1 MLSHLL
7 LGTNDLTASRQFYD
21 AVLGIL
27 GAPSASHIQVNGFER
42 YVWDH
47 DGTRLMIATPRDGQP
62 CTHYNGFTLG
72 FKTTSIE
79 QLHRALDAA
88 LAHGGVAIE
97 DPAGWRKAPGN
108 DRFLAYV
115 RDPAG
120 HKLCLMFR
128 EIWALPAPEAAKN
141 HSFQRSVD

>member
-1 MLSHLL
+1 MLSHIL
-7 LGTNDLTASRQFYD
+7 LGTNNLESSRQFYD
-21 AVLGIL
+21 AVLSIL
-27 GAPSASHIQVNGFER
+27 GAPPASHIQVNGFER

-62 CTHYNGFTLG
+62 CSHYNGFTLG
-72 FKTTSIE
+72 FKTTSID

-97 DPAGWRKAPGN
+97 DPLGCRKAPGN
-108 DRFLAYV
+108 DRYLAYV

-128 EIWALPAPEAAKN
+128 EIWAQPAPAGTTA
-141 HSFQRSVD
+141 

>member
-21 AVLGIL
+21 AVLGVL

-42 YVWDH
+42 FVWDH

-108 DRFLAYV
+108 DRYLAYV

-128 EIWALPAPEAAKN
+128 EIWAQPAPAGTTA
-141 HSFQRSVD
+141 

>member
-1 MLSHLL
+1 MLSHIL

-108 DRFLAYV
+108 DRYLAYV

-128 EIWALPAPEAAKN
+128 EIWAQPAPAGTTA
-141 HSFQRSVD
+141 

>member
-1 MLSHLL
+1 MLSHIL

-79 QLHRALDAA
+79 QLHRALDVA

-97 DPAGWRKAPGN
+97 APAGWRKAPGN
-108 DRFLAYV
+108 DRYLAYV

-128 EIWALPAPEAAKN
+128 EIWAQPAPAGTTA
-141 HSFQRSVD
+141 

>member
-21 AVLGIL
+21 VVLGVL

-42 YVWDH
+42 FVWDH

-62 CTHYNGFTLG
+62 CSHYNGFTLG
-72 FKTTSIE
+72 FKTTSID

-108 DRFLAYV
+108 DRYLAYV

-128 EIWALPAPEAAKN
+128 EIWAQPAPAGTTA
-141 HSFQRSVD
+141 

>member
-1 MLSHLL
+1 MLSHIL

-21 AVLGIL
+21 AMLSVL

-72 FKTTSIE
+72 FKTTSID

-108 DRFLAYV
+108 DRYLAYV

-128 EIWALPAPEAAKN
+128 EIWAQPAPAGTAP
-141 HSFQRSVD
+141 

>member
-1 MLSHLL
+1 MLSHIL

-21 AVLGIL
+21 AVLSVL

-108 DRFLAYV
+108 DRYLAYV

-128 EIWALPAPEAAKN
+128 EIWAQPAPAGTTA
-141 HSFQRSVD
+141 

>member
-1 MLSHLL
+1 MLSHIL

-21 AVLGIL
+21 AVLSVL

-108 DRFLAYV
+108 DRYLAYV

>member
-1 MLSHLL
+1 MLSHIL

-21 AVLGIL
+21 AVLSVL
-27 GAPSASHIQVNGFER
+27 GAPSASHIKVNGFER

-108 DRFLAYV
+108 DRYLAYV

-128 EIWALPAPEAAKN
+128 EIWAQPVPAGTTA
-141 HSFQRSVD
+141 

>member
-1 MLSHLL
+1 MLSHIL
-7 LGTNDLTASRQFYD
+7 LGTHDLTASRQFYD
-21 AVLGIL
+21 AVLNVL

-79 QLHRALDAA
+79 LLHRALDVA

-108 DRFLAYV
+108 DRYLAYV

-128 EIWALPAPEAAKN
+128 EIWAQPVPAGTTA
-141 HSFQRSVD
+141 

>member
-1 MLSHLL
+1 MLSHIL

-21 AVLGIL
+21 AVLGVL

-79 QLHRALDAA
+79 QLHRALDVA

-108 DRFLAYV
+108 DRYLAYV

-128 EIWALPAPEAAKN
+128 EIWAQPAPAGTTA
-141 HSFQRSVD
+141 

>member
-1 MLSHLL
+1 MLSHIL
-7 LGTNDLTASRQFYD
+7 LGTNDLTASRKFYD
-21 AVLGIL
+21 AVLGVL

-47 DGTRLMIATPRDGQP
+47 DGTRLMIATPRDGQL

-108 DRFLAYV
+108 DRYLAYV

-128 EIWALPAPEAAKN
+128 EIWAQPAPAGTTT
-141 HSFQRSVD
+141 

>member
-1 MLSHLL
+1 MLSHIL

-21 AVLGIL
+21 AVLGVL
-27 GAPSASHIQVNGFER
+27 GAPSASHIQVNDFER

-72 FKTTSIE
+72 FKTTSID

-108 DRFLAYV
+108 DRYLAYV

-128 EIWALPAPEAAKN
+128 EIWAQPAPAGTTA
-141 HSFQRSVD
+141 

>member
-1 MLSHLL
+1 MLSHIL
-7 LGTNDLTASRQFYD
+7 LGTNNLEASRQFYD
-21 AVLGIL
+21 AVLSVL

-79 QLHRALDAA
+79 QLHRALDVA

-108 DRFLAYV
+108 DRYLAYV

-128 EIWALPAPEAAKN
+128 ESWAQPAPAGTTT
-141 HSFQRSVD
+141 

>member
-1 MLSHLL
+1 ML

-21 AVLGIL
+21 AVLSIL
-27 GAPSASHIQVNGFER
+27 GAPFASHIQVNGFER

-72 FKTTSIE
+72 FKTTSID

-108 DRFLAYV
+108 DRYLAYV

-128 EIWALPAPEAAKN
+128 EIWAQPAPAGTAP
-141 HSFQRSVD
+141 

>member
-1 MLSHLL
+1 MLSHIL
-7 LGTNDLTASRQFYD
+7 LGTNNLEASRQFYD
-21 AVLGIL
+21 AVLSVL

-108 DRFLAYV
+108 DRYLAYV

-128 EIWALPAPEAAKN
+128 EIWAQPAPAGTTA
-141 HSFQRSVD
+141 

>member
-1 MLSHLL
+1 MLSHIL
-7 LGTNDLTASRQFYD
+7 LGTNNLESRRQFYA

-27 GAPSASHIQVNGFER
+27 GAPPASHIQVNGFER

-62 CTHYNGFTLG
+62 CSHYNGFTLG
-72 FKTTSIE
+72 FKTTSID

-108 DRFLAYV
+108 DRYLAYV

-128 EIWALPAPEAAKN
+128 EIWAQPVPAGTTA
-141 HSFQRSVD
+141 

>member
-1 MLSHLL
+1 MLSHIL
-7 LGTNDLTASRQFYD
+7 LGTNDLTASRKFYD
-21 AVLGIL
+21 AVLGVL

-108 DRFLAYV
+108 DRYLAYV

-128 EIWALPAPEAAKN
+128 EIWAQPAPAGTTT
-141 HSFQRSVD
+141 

>member
-21 AVLGIL
+21 AVLGVL
-27 GAPSASHIQVNGFER
+27 GAASATHIHVNGFER

-47 DGTRLMIATPRDGQP
+47 DGTRLMVATPRDGQP
-62 CTHYNGFTLG
+62 CTLYNGFTLG
-72 FKTTSIE
+72 FKTTSID

-108 DRFLAYV
+108 DRYLAYV

-128 EIWALPAPEAAKN
+128 EIWAQPAPAGTTA
-141 HSFQRSVD
+141 

>member
-1 MLSHLL
+1 MLSHIL
-7 LGTNDLTASRQFYD
+7 LGSNNLTASRQFYD
-21 AVLGIL
+21 AVLGVL
-27 GAPSASHIQVNGFER
+27 GAPSSSHIQVNGFER

-72 FKTTSIE
+72 FKTTSID

-108 DRFLAYV
+108 DRYLAYV

-128 EIWALPAPEAAKN
+128 EIWAQPAPAGTTA
-141 HSFQRSVD
+141 

>member
-1 MLSHLL
+1 MLSHIL

-21 AVLGIL
+21 AVLGVL
-27 GAPSASHIQVNGFER
+27 GAPSASLIQVNGFER

-72 FKTTSIE
+72 FKTTSID

-108 DRFLAYV
+108 DRYLAYV

-128 EIWALPAPEAAKN
+128 EIWAQPAPAGTTA
-141 HSFQRSVD
+141 

>member
-7 LGTNDLTASRQFYD
+7 LGTNNLQASRQFYD
-21 AVLGIL
+21 AMLGVLGA
-27 GAPSASHIQVNGFER
+27 APSIHLNVNGFER

-47 DGTRLMIATPRDGQP
+47 DGTRLMIATPRDGEA

-72 FKTTSIE
+72 FKATSIA
-79 QLHRALDAA
+79 QLHLALDAA
-88 LAHGGVAIE
+88 LAHGGVAVE
-97 DPAGWRKAPGN
+97 DAPGWRKAPGN
-108 DRFLAYV
+108 DRYLAYV

-128 EIWALPAPEAAKN
+128 EAWAKSA
-141 HSFQRSVD
+141 

>member
-1 MLSHLL
+1 MLSHIL

-21 AVLGIL
+21 AMLSVL

-72 FKTTSIE
+72 FKTTSID

-108 DRFLAYV
+108 DRYLAYV

-128 EIWALPAPEAAKN
+128 EIWAQPAPAGTTA
-141 HSFQRSVD
+141 

>member
-1 MLSHLL
+1 MLSHIL

-72 FKTTSIE
+72 FKTTSID

-97 DPAGWRKAPGN
+97 DPAAWRKAPGN
-108 DRFLAYV
+108 DRYLAYV

-128 EIWALPAPEAAKN
+128 EIWAQPALAGTTA
-141 HSFQRSVD
+141 

>member
-1 MLSHLL
+1 MLSHIL
-7 LGTNDLTASRQFYD
+7 LGTNDLNASRQFYD
-21 AVLGIL
+21 AVLGVL
-27 GAPSASHIQVNGFER
+27 GAPSSSHIQVNGFER
-42 YVWDH
+42 FVWDH

-88 LAHGGVAIE
+88 LAHGGVTIE

-108 DRFLAYV
+108 DRYLAYV

-128 EIWALPAPEAAKN
+128 EIWAQPSPAGTAA
-141 HSFQRSVD
+141 

>member
-1 MLSHLL
+1 MLSHIL

-21 AVLGIL
+21 AMLGVLGA
-27 GAPSASHIQVNGFER
+27 APSTHISVNGFER

-62 CTHYNGFTLG
+62 CTQYNGFTLG
-72 FKTTSIE
+72 FKTTSID

-88 LAHGGVAIE
+88 LAHGGMAIE
-97 DPAGWRKAPGN
+97 DPPGWRRAPGN
-108 DRFLAYV
+108 DRYLAYV

-128 EIWALPAPEAAKN
+128 EIWAQPAPAGTTA
-141 HSFQRSVD
+141 

>member
-1 MLSHLL
+1 MLSHIL

-21 AVLGIL
+21 AVLGVL

-72 FKTTSIE
+72 FKTTSID

-108 DRFLAYV
+108 DRYLAYV

-128 EIWALPAPEAAKN
+128 EIWAQPVPAGTTA
-141 HSFQRSVD
+141 

>member
-1 MLSHLL
+1 MLSHIL

-108 DRFLAYV
+108 DRYLAYV

-128 EIWALPAPEAAKN
+128 EIWAQPAPADTTE
-141 HSFQRSVD
+141 

>member
-21 AVLGIL
+21 AMLSVL

-72 FKTTSIE
+72 FKTTSID

-108 DRFLAYV
+108 DRYLAYV

-128 EIWALPAPEAAKN
+128 EIWAQPAPAGTTA
-141 HSFQRSVD
+141 